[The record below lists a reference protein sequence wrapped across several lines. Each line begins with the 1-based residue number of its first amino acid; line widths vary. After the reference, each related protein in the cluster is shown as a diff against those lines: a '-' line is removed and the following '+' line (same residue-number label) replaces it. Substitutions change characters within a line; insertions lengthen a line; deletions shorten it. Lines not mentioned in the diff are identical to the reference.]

1 MAEVLGVSFMVKRE
15 ERETIRGGL
24 LCDAMGLG
32 KTVQCIGLMLSRDER
47 PDDFKGCPQLIIAPL
62 ALLNQ

>member
-1 MAEVLGVSFMVKRE
+1 MVKRE
-15 ERETIRGGL
+15 DRQFIRGGL

-32 KTVQCIGLMLSRDER
+32 KTVQCIGLMLARDER
-47 PDDFKGCPQLIIAPL
+47 PDDFKNCPQLIIAPL